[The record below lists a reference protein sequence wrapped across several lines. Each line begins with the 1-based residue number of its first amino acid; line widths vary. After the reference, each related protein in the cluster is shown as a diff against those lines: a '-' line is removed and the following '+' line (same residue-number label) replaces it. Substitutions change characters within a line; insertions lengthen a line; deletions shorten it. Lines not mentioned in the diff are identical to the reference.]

1 MFGYDL
7 DTYVDMSLGVTEATP
22 QASARYD
29 LGVASASARYDLGVE
44 ESVAA
49 ASARYDLLIEQL
61 DRQRDTE
68 AAKYQ
73 MKLWQIALQTW
84 ERVKAIRR

>member
-1 MFGYDL
+1 MFGFDI
-7 DTYVDMSLGVTEATP
+7 DTYVDMSLGVEE
-22 QASARYD
+22 S
-29 LGVASASARYDLGVE
+29 VASASARYDLGVE
-44 ESVAA
+44 ESVPS

-61 DRQRDTE
+61 DRRRDSE
-68 AAKYQ
+68 AAEYQ